1 MCCGS
6 SDDESEM
13 DFCQVT
19 MRRNTRKPLH
29 QRHFTLAGQAWRVQP
44 WRRRP
49 GQHPENPSSAERNE
63 RRRGEDRAEPGWKEK
78 PVMVLRAFQKLKILL
93 SATRDRSTSRE
104 VPLNFEA
111 LQNFSRKKKKPQKN
125 PPWPARG
132 WVCWPCCHCRK
143 RKLSTGKILNREEFF
158 FFLSGHLDFCYCLV
172 GFVLKRL
179 QTLIR
184 MTIEG
189 AAPFSSSDTPSLI
202 LWIQKR
208 LSGLI
213 LRLTHSQWDRT
224 PKAEDTRG
232 SAGGSRVGRQTRK

>member
-19 MRRNTRKPLH
+19 MRRNTREPLH
-29 QRHFTLAGQAWRVQP
+29 QRHFTLAGQAWRVQL

-63 RRRGEDRAEPGWKEK
+63 RRRREDRAEPGWKEK

-111 LQNFSRKKKKPQKN
+111 LQNFPQKKKTKKN
-125 PPWPARG
+125 TVTREG
-132 WVCWPCCHCRK
+132 
-143 RKLSTGKILNREEFF
+143 LSALATLSLQEEKTVDWEEFF
-158 FFLSGHLDFCYCLV
+158 FFLPGHLDLCYCLI